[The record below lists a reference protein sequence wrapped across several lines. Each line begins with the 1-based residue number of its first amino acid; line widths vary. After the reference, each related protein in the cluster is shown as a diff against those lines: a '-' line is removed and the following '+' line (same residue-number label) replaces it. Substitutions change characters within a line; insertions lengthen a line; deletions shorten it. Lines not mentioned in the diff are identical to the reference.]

1 MTSSATTPPAAPA
14 ALPPRVASALLR
26 YRVMAYVTG
35 VLLIGLT
42 VAVIFKYTSGDGGAT
57 TVIGVAHGWI
67 YIVYLLASLDLAVKA
82 RWRPGPALLV
92 LLAGTVPLMSFV
104 AEHRVS
110 QRVRA
115 GRPL

>member
-1 MTSSATTPPAAPA
+1 MTSSATTPVT
-14 ALPPRVASALLR
+14 LTPRVASALLR

-35 VLLIGLT
+35 VLLICLV
-42 VAVIFKYTSGDGGAT
+42 VAVAFKYTAGDGGAT

-82 RWRPGPALLV
+82 RWSRGPALLV

-104 AEHRVS
+104 AEHRVT

-115 GRPL
+115 GQPL

>member
-1 MTSSATTPPAAPA
+1 MTSSTTAPGSA
-14 ALPPRVASALLR
+14 ALTPRVASALLR

-35 VLLIGLT
+35 VLLLGLT
-42 VAVIFKYTSGDGGAT
+42 VAVILKYTAGDGGAT
-57 TVIGVAHGWI
+57 SVIGIAHGWI
-67 YIVYLLASLDLAVKA
+67 YIIYLLASLDLAVKA

-104 AEHRVS
+104 AEHRVT

-115 GRPL
+115 ERPL

>member
-1 MTSSATTPPAAPA
+1 MTSSATTPAT
-14 ALPPRVASALLR
+14 LTPRVASALLR

-42 VAVIFKYTSGDGGAT
+42 VAVIFKYTAGDGGAT

-92 LLAGTVPLMSFV
+92 LLAGTIPLMSFV

-115 GRPL
+115 GQPL